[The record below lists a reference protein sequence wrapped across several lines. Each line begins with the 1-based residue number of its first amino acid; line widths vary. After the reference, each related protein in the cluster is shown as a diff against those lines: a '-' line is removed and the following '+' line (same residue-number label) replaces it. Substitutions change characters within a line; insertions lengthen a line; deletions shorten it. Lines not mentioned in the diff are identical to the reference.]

1 MSISATSRHRRISAV
16 AVTAIALAATAATFG
31 VGTASP
37 RAASAHH
44 EVFHFYLKNESTVF
58 RTASGKVFHP
68 SQANPP
74 KPGDSEERNDLEY
87 VGTRANHAK
96 HWTASDEDFCIFN
109 AKGDPVCHA
118 EVAIGGSMVVADHT
132 FSKPQPDVTYHVTG
146 GTGKFHG
153 MHGKIVIRG
162 NNSEVS
168 NANVTISLH

>member
-1 MSISATSRHRRISAV
+1 MSISATSRRRRISAV
-16 AVTAIALAATAATFG
+16 SVTGIALAVTAASFG

-37 RAASAHH
+37 RSASAHH
-44 EVFHFYLKNESTVF
+44 EVFHYFLKNESTVF
-58 RTASGKVFHP
+58 RTASGKIFHP

-96 HWTASDEDFCIFN
+96 HWTATDEDLCIFS
-109 AKGDPVCHA
+109 AKGQPVCHA
-118 EVAIGGSMVVADHT
+118 EVAIGGSMVVAEHT
-132 FSKPQPDVTYHVTG
+132 FSRPEKDVTYRVTG

-153 MHGKIVIRG
+153 LTGKIVIRG